1 MTLLT
6 MWAKYKSI
14 AAEIK
19 ELHETEKALIN
30 NEIQGITF
38 KYQLAKYI
46 QGEQGNIYNF
56 F

>member
-1 MTLLT
+1 MMNDTVDNVGKVQLPKLRNY
-6 MWAKYKSI
+6 MK
-14 AAEIK
+14 
-19 ELHETEKALIN
+19 EKALIN